1 MERKTMKPLRV
12 AALAVQT
19 ESGAGLMPRIN
30 RALRIALAACA
41 LPALSAFAGD
51 TSEPAFVWVNPESCY
66 HWHTATNVTMT
77 LPVPFPVGAS
87 EATLSVNGSVVSSGI
102 TTDFVTVTLPAP
114 RADAAE
120 DVYDISLA
128 FDKGAPVSAKLGLVE
143 GCRGTAS
150 GTTRVLAPSGTPA
163 WGKTKGV
170 AVIPIPYNTTS
181 FTVALNG
188 GEATVT
194 DTGLDGAAGW
204 YALRLK
210 GGIAADLEAET
221 PEGDLAASLMGG
233 GAGFFLIV
241 R

>member
-1 MERKTMKPLRV
+1 MKRSAVKPLRF
-12 AALAVQT
+12 AAFA
-19 ESGAGLMPRIN
+19 AG
-30 RALRIALAACA
+30 
-41 LPALSAFAGD
+41 ALSALSALAGD
-51 TSEPAFVWVNPESCY
+51 TSEAKFVWVNPESCY
-66 HWHTATNVTMT
+66 HWHTATNATMT
-77 LPVPFPVGAS
+77 LPVPFPDGAS
-87 EATLSVNGSVVSSGI
+87 EATLSVNGSVVASGI

-120 DVYDISLA
+120 DVYAISLS

-150 GTTRVLAPSGTPA
+150 GTTRVLAPSGTRA

-181 FTVALNG
+181 FTIALNG
-188 GEATVT
+188 GTATET

-210 GGIAADLEAET
+210 GAATADLAAET
-221 PEGDLAASLMGG
+221 LEGDLFASIKGD

>member
-1 MERKTMKPLRV
+1 MKRSAVKPLRF
-12 AALAVQT
+12 AAFA
-19 ESGAGLMPRIN
+19 AG
-30 RALRIALAACA
+30 
-41 LPALSAFAGD
+41 ALSALSALAGD
-51 TSEPAFVWVNPESCY
+51 TSEAKFVWVNPESCY
-66 HWHTATNVTMT
+66 HWHTATNATMT
-77 LPVPFPVGAS
+77 LPVPFPDGAS
-87 EATLSVNGSVVSSGI
+87 EATLSVNGSVVASGI

-120 DVYDISLA
+120 DVYDISLS
-128 FDKGAPVSAKLGLVE
+128 FDKGAPLSAKLGLVE

-150 GTTRVLAPSGTPA
+150 GTTRVLAPSGTRA

-170 AVIPIPYNTTS
+170 AVIPVPYNTTS
-181 FTVALNG
+181 FTIALNG
-188 GEATVT
+188 GEATET

-210 GGIAADLEAET
+210 GAATADLAAET
-221 PEGDLAASLMGG
+221 PEGDLFASIKGD

>member
-1 MERKTMKPLRV
+1 MKRSAVKSLRF
-12 AALAVQT
+12 AALA
-19 ESGAGLMPRIN
+19 AG
-30 RALRIALAACA
+30 
-41 LPALSAFAGD
+41 ALSALSALAGD
-51 TSEPAFVWVNPESCY
+51 TSEAKFVWVNPESCY
-66 HWHTATNVTMT
+66 HWHTATNATMT
-77 LPVPFPVGAS
+77 LPVPFPDGAS
-87 EATLSVNGSVVSSGI
+87 EATLSVNGSVVASGI

-120 DVYDISLA
+120 DVYAISLS

-150 GTTRVLAPSGTPA
+150 GTTRVLAPSGTRA

-181 FTVALNG
+181 FTIALNG
-188 GEATVT
+188 GTATET

-210 GGIAADLEAET
+210 GAATADLAAET
-221 PEGDLAASLMGG
+221 PEGDLFASIKGD

>member
-1 MERKTMKPLRV
+1 MKRSAVKPLRF
-12 AALAVQT
+12 AALA
-19 ESGAGLMPRIN
+19 AG
-30 RALRIALAACA
+30 
-41 LPALSAFAGD
+41 ALSALSALAGD
-51 TSEPAFVWVNPESCY
+51 TSEAKFVWVNPESCY
-66 HWHTATNVTMT
+66 HWHTATNATMT
-77 LPVPFPVGAS
+77 LPVPFPDGAS
-87 EATLSVNGSVVSSGI
+87 EATLSVNGSVVASGI

-120 DVYDISLA
+120 DVYAISLS

-150 GTTRVLAPSGTPA
+150 GTTRVLAPSGTRA

-181 FTVALNG
+181 FTIALNG
-188 GEATVT
+188 GTATET

-210 GGIAADLEAET
+210 GAATADLAAET
-221 PEGDLAASLMGG
+221 PEGDLFASIKGD

>member
-1 MERKTMKPLRV
+1 MKRSAVKPLRF
-12 AALAVQT
+12 AAFA
-19 ESGAGLMPRIN
+19 AG
-30 RALRIALAACA
+30 
-41 LPALSAFAGD
+41 ALSALSALAGD
-51 TSEPAFVWVNPESCY
+51 TSEAKFVWVNPESCY
-66 HWHTATNVTMT
+66 HWHTATNATMT
-77 LPVPFPVGAS
+77 LPVPFPDGAS
-87 EATLSVNGSVVSSGI
+87 EATLSVNGSVVASGI

-120 DVYDISLA
+120 DVYDISLS
-128 FDKGAPVSAKLGLVE
+128 FDKGAPLSAKLGLVE

-150 GTTRVLAPSGTPA
+150 GTTRVLAPSGTRA

-181 FTVALNG
+181 FTIALNG
-188 GEATVT
+188 GEATET

-210 GGIAADLEAET
+210 GAATADLAAET
-221 PEGDLAASLMGG
+221 PEGDLFASIKGD